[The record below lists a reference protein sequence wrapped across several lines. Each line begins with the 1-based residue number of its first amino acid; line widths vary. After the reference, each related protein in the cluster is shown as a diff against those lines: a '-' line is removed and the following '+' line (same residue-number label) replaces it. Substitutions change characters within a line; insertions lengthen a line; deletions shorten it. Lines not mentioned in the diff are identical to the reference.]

1 MRGARAEILQ
11 WFGLFG
17 AALIW
22 TTQLVVGF
30 GLTVARCGAGG
41 VHWGIGLHTWE
52 IVLMVVGAA
61 VALSGEAAALSVFLA
76 LREVEHDGPPPLG
89 RRHFFAAGA
98 VVGNVLF
105 LMIIL
110 LSGIGVIVHT
120 PCHQA

>member
-61 VALSGEAAALSVFLA
+61 VALSGEAAALSVFLT

-98 VVGNVLF
+98 AVGNVLF